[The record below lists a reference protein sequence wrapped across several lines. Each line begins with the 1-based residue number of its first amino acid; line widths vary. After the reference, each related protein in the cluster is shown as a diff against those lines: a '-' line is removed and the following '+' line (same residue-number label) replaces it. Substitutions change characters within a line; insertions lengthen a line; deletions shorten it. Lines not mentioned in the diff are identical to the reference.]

1 MTSGDFYDSYGL
13 ILKLQHSFKQ
23 LQTSDNQEY
32 RYKIAI
38 DQKKSDYILHISGK
52 RYKHTCYKNRREI
65 CIKNFPRK
73 LENLQFSFTQIPRKP
88 QQYMKSMLKKDKKCE

>member
-38 DQKKSDYILHISGK
+38 DQKKVTTSCTSRENDINILATKIEEK
-52 RYKHTCYKNRREI
+52 
-65 CIKNFPRK
+65 FA
-73 LENLQFSFTQIPRKP
+73 
-88 QQYMKSMLKKDKKCE
+88 